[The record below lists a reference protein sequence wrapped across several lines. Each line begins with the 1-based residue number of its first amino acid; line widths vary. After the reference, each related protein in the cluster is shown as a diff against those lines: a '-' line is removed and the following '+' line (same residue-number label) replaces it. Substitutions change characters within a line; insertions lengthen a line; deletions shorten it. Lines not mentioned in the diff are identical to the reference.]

1 MIGLKKNCHL
11 SQIEDADKT
20 SVYFRMLFSYTVD
33 DTRGKSVAI
42 KTSGYEKMG
51 VSVILVVL
59 AGGTKLPPYVI
70 LNCKTMPKEQ
80 LPRGLM
86 VICQPKG

>member
-1 MIGLKKNCHL
+1 ML
-11 SQIEDADKT
+11 S
-20 SVYFRMLFSYTVD
+20 SYTVD
-33 DTRGKSVAI
+33 DNGGKSVAI

-51 VSVILVVL
+51 VSVMLVVL
-59 AGGTKLPPYVI
+59 ADGTKLPPYEI

-86 VICQPKG
+86 VIFQPKG

>member
-1 MIGLKKNCHL
+1 MDLRKKNCHP
-11 SQIEDADKT
+11 SQIEDAYKT
-20 SVYFRMLFSYTVD
+20 SVYIDMLSSYTVD
-33 DTRGKSVAI
+33 DNGGKSVAI

-51 VSVILVVL
+51 VSVMLVVL
-59 AGGTKLPPYVI
+59 ADGTKLPPYEI

-86 VICQPKG
+86 VIFQPKG